1 MRLKS
6 ILTIALLGTTLFLNA
21 QTKGVIVNPNIN
33 LFRDTLETKKFL
45 SSLNDF
51 LAAAQGP
58 NEENKFVLSSEKIE
72 TYIQLDEINNIQKS
86 GRFKDDYFYK
96 PYLTNIVQMRD
107 KKFFI
112 QVSYIGVNEGTAITR
127 ASFSFIADKTDGTY
141 LFSSPLLRNT
151 KNWKTL
157 KVGNTIFHSQS
168 EINQTKAKEYNKL
181 AAIFDSKLKSVNKTV
196 EFYCTENFVDVLKL
210 IGVEYKSDYNGYG
223 ENNLSST
230 VGDRKIIVMGNNN
243 ASFND
248 FDTHDLWHDRL
259 SLVIA
264 RSKVNK
270 PVDEACAYLYGGSWG
285 MSWQEIFKMFKT
297 KVASD
302 KNANWVNYKEN
313 PSNFGESQAKH
324 LMVDYVANALLIQKI
339 EKEKGFAGVW
349 ELLNCGPS
357 EKGNEN
363 YYKALEKLTG
373 ITKANYN
380 EKVWELINNQKI

>member
-6 ILTIALLGTTLFLNA
+6 ILTITFLGTALFLNA
-21 QTKGVIVNPNIN
+21 QTKGLIINPNVN
-33 LFRDTLETKKFL
+33 LLRDTTENKLLL
-45 SSLNDF
+45 SSLNGF

-58 NEENKFVLSSEKIE
+58 NEENKFVLPSEKIE
-72 TYIQLDEINNIQKS
+72 TYIQLDEINGIQKS
-86 GRFKDDYFYK
+86 GRFKDDLFYK
-96 PYLTNIVQMRD
+96 PYLTNIVPM
-107 KKFFI
+107 KESKYFI
-112 QVSYIGVNEGTAITR
+112 QVSYIGVNENTPITR
-127 ASFSFIADKTDGTY
+127 ASFAFIGSKTNNTF

-151 KNWKTL
+151 KNWLTL
-157 KVGNTIFHSQS
+157 KVGNTIFHSQNA
-168 EINQTKAKEYNKL
+168 INQAKAKEYNKL
-181 AAIFDSKLKSVNKTV
+181 AAVFDAKLKSVNKTV

-210 IGVEYKSDYNGYG
+210 IGIEYKSDYNGYT

-230 VGDRKIIVMGNNN
+230 VGDRKIIVLGNNN
-243 ASFND
+243 ATFSD

-285 MSWQEIFKMFKT
+285 MSWQEIFQMFKT
-297 KVASD
+297 KVAND
-302 KNANWVNYKEN
+302 KNANWADYKEK
-313 PSNFGESQAKH
+313 PMNFGESQAKH
-324 LMVDYVANALLIQKI
+324 LMVDYVANALLIKKI

-349 ELLNCGPS
+349 DLLNCGPS

-363 YYKALEKLTG
+363 FYKALEKLTG

-380 EKVWELINNQKI
+380 EKVWELINSEKI